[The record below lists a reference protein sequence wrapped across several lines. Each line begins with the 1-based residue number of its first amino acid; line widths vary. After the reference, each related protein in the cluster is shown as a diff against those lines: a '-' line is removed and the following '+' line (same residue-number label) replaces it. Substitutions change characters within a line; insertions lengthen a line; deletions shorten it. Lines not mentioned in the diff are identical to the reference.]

1 MRPVDADRMVD
12 AAYEVVTK
20 FMFEGENVDFGKFV
34 ARAMYEAVVA
44 AAQDAPT
51 LTEDEWNEW
60 RATNGQIWRNFCAM
74 E

>member
-1 MRPVDADRMVD
+1 MRPIDADRMVD
-12 AAYEVVTK
+12 AAFEATVK
-20 FMFEGENVDFGKFV
+20 FMGARSGKLI

-60 RATNGQIWRNFCAM
+60 RTTN
-74 E
+74 ESVD

>member
-1 MRPVDADRMVD
+1 MRPIDADRMVD
-12 AAYEVVTK
+12 AAFEATAK
-20 FMFEGENVDFGKFV
+20 FMGAHARSGKFI

-60 RATNGQIWRNFCAM
+60 RTTN
-74 E
+74 ESVD

>member
-1 MRPVDADRMVD
+1 MRPIDADRMVD
-12 AAYEVVTK
+12 AAFEATAK
-20 FMFEGENVDFGKFV
+20 FMGAHARSGKFI

-60 RATNGQIWRNFCAM
+60 RAAN
-74 E
+74 ESVD